1 MVDYYVGTEGLVG
14 TPAAETVLQEVQWA
28 VATGTADAIVA
39 AYLIPVVALTDGLI
53 LGVRFA
59 LANLTTTPTFAPDG
73 LTPHTITKLGGA
85 ALVPGDIAGPL
96 AEGFLRYNLANTRWE
111 LLSPAA
117 KTQPFKLLTTD
128 TAGQNVATA
137 QPWFPSAGGVTLA
150 LGTYEFDGFLYLD
163 RSAGTTS
170 HTTAVLFG
178 GTVAVSVIA
187 FLGMGK
193 EGDAADLQDLSVIP
207 SLAFNTPLVVKAA
220 STSATEKVLVRVHGA
235 LIVSGAGTFIPQ
247 FQYSAAPGGAP
258 TVKAGSYF
266 SLKPKANPQGAWA

>member
-28 VATGTADAIVA
+28 VATGTADAVVA
-39 AYLIPVVALTDGLI
+39 AYLTPVVALTDGLI

-111 LLSPAA
+111 LLNPAA

-128 TAGQNVATA
+128 TAGQDVATA
-137 QPWFPSAGGVTLA
+137 QPWFPSAGAVTLA
-150 LGTYEFDGFLYLD
+150 VGTYEFDGYLRML
-163 RSAGTTS
+163 RSGGATS
-170 HTTAVLFG
+170 RTTAVLFG
-178 GTVAVSVIA
+178 GTATISQIVY
-187 FLGMGK
+187 LGMAK

-207 SLAFNTPLVVKAA
+207 SAVSTALVVKAA
-220 STSATEKVLVRVHGA
+220 TTSNGENSVIRVHGTVV
-235 LIVSGAGTFIPQ
+235 ISGAGTFIPQ
-247 FQYSAAPGGAP
+247 FQFSAVPGGAFNILKG
-258 TVKAGSYF
+258 TYF